1 MAKKWKG
8 KWKDKKKPTAKK
20 PAPKSKKPAAKAKK
34 KRAQHAPR
42 TPFTDSD
49 LTDKD
54 GVKIRDF
61 AAYYAE
67 NPKHE
72 DEPFKV
78 YALPPSVIA
87 KEWAE
92 YQKCFY
98 DARNLKKDV
107 LSRKYRPLATILRLV
122 REWAA
127 KRKTRSA
134 DWNPIGAPRSHTRA
148 KVAAALSL

>member
-1 MAKKWKG
+1 MAKKGKG
-8 KWKDKKKPTAKK
+8 WRKDTKKPTARK

-34 KRAQHAPR
+34 KCAQHAPR

-72 DEPFKV
+72 DEPF
-78 YALPPSVIA
+78 
-87 KEWAE
+87 
-92 YQKCFY
+92 
-98 DARNLKKDV
+98 R
-107 LSRKYRPLATILRLV
+107 
-122 REWAA
+122 
-127 KRKTRSA
+127 
-134 DWNPIGAPRSHTRA
+134 G
-148 KVAAALSL
+148 AALAHAGQGRSGLEPLNLVE